1 VELGIVTADL
11 LNWPA
16 VMIVPAIGMRSG
28 TTMITRHRVEQHTEN
43 WLRVPKTRCPNCDA
57 VIKVD
62 RPREG
67 VIIVCPGC
75 TVQLEVVSA
84 DPFEIDFTE
93 DWQEE

>member
-1 VELGIVTADL
+1 MES
-11 LNWPA
+11 
-16 VMIVPAIGMRSG
+16 RS
-28 TTMITRHRVEQHTEN
+28 
-43 WLRVPKTRCPNCDA
+43 RVPKTRCPNWGA

-67 VIIVCPGC
+67 VIIVCPGG
-75 TVQLEVVSA
+75 TVELEVVSA